1 MIKKLKINKNK
12 NKNIN
17 INQKSFYFE
26 DFLET
31 NKKNKILKKSNNFQD
46 RVYLLFFFFFSLI
59 LIFSIKITHISL
71 NKKNIFNIEKQ
82 TSKFSLIRRDIVDR
96 NGVIISRNVK
106 TFHAAIDPK
115 LVKDKKNFLIKL
127 RINFQDLPINEIKK
141 KLNQKKYFRIIKRIN
156 QEEKDKLWALGEKAI
171 KFEPFEARMYTH
183 GNLFS
188 HIIGQ
193 VDYDNYGI
201 SGIEKYFDKELKN
214 KKLLNKP
221 LKLTLDS
228 NVQYIINKELNIA
241 MKTFDATGGGAVL
254 MDVNNGDIISLVSL
268 PNFNIN
274 QRANIKDKKFI
285 NKITKGVYEL
295 GSIFKTFT
303 VALALEHKLVDT
315 NTIIK
320 DIPRKIRCSIYEITD
335 MKDHPKNL
343 TVEEIL
349 IRSSNVGSVI
359 LAKKVGEK
367 NFKEFIKKTKIT
379 QNPEIELEE
388 VGVPHQ
394 LKWNRCK
401 LETVS
406 YGHGITTTPLQAT
419 ALYAAMS
426 NGGKLIIPS
435 LIKDRKTKPSQTIIS
450 KETSNKLSNLLR
462 KVVTSKVGTASL
474 ADKNG
479 YYVGGKTGTAESY
492 GDKKNRINTF
502 ISIFPASKPK
512 YTLFIMLENPKINKD
527 LIYNYRGVKTK
538 APYNTSGWNS
548 VYVAG
553 KIIEKIGPILAI
565 NNKEFTD
572 LYVVEKF
579 N

>member
-1 MIKKLKINKNK
+1 MKKKSKKNK
-12 NKNIN
+12 NS
-17 INQKSFYFE
+17 NQASFYFE
-26 DFLET
+26 DYLET
-31 NKKNKILKKSNNFQD
+31 NKKNKILKKSSNFQD
-46 RVYLLFFFFFSLI
+46 RIYLLFFFFFSLI

-71 NKKNIFNIEKQ
+71 DKKNLFNQEQ
-82 TSKFSLIRRDIVDR
+82 ENSKFSLLRRDIVDR
-96 NGVIISRNVK
+96 KGVVISRNIN

-115 LVKDKKNFLIKL
+115 QLQDKKNFLLKL
-127 RINFQDLPINEIKK
+127 RLSFPKLSIDEIEK
-141 KLNQKKYFRIIKRIN
+141 KLNQNKYFRIKKRIN
-156 QEEKDKLWALGEKAI
+156 QIEKEKFWALGEKSI
-171 KFEPFEARMYTH
+171 KFEPFQARMYTH

-188 HIIGQ
+188 HIVGQ

-201 SGIEKYFDKELKN
+201 SGLEKYFDRELKN
-214 KKLLNKP
+214 HKKLSKP
-221 LKLTLDS
+221 LVLTLDS
-228 NVQYIINKELNIA
+228 NIQYIINQELDSAI
-241 MKTFDATGGGAVL
+241 KTFDASGGGALL
-254 MDVNNGDIISLVSL
+254 MNVNNGDILSLVSL
-268 PNFNIN
+268 PNYNIN
-274 QRANIKDKKFI
+274 KRTQIKDEKYI

-303 VALALEHKLVDT
+303 IALALEHKLVSPDT
-315 NTIIK
+315 LIK
-320 DIPRKIRCSIYEITD
+320 DIPRNLRCSIHEISD
-335 MKDHPKNL
+335 MKKHPKDL

-359 LAKKVGEK
+359 LAKKIGEERYK
-367 NFKEFIKKTKIT
+367 NFIKKTKLT
-379 QNPEIELEE
+379 RYPDVELEE
-388 VGVPHQ
+388 VGIPHK

-401 LETVS
+401 LETIS

-426 NGGKLIIPS
+426 NGGKLVTPS
-435 LIKDRKTKPSQTIIS
+435 LIKNRNASPTTKIIS
-450 KETSNKLSNLLR
+450 EDTSNQLNNILR
-462 KVVTSKVGTASL
+462 KVVDSEYGTASL

-502 ISIFPASKPK
+502 ISIFPTNKPN
-512 YTLFIMLENPKINKD
+512 YSLFVMLENPKINKD
-527 LIYNYRGVKTK
+527 LIYDYRGVKTK

-565 NNKEFTD
+565 NNEEFTNQH
-572 LYVVEKF
+572 VAEKI